1 MNAKDNFRKKMNL
14 SANSYQGYMNLIRYN
29 YNIQYVR
36 NTLQLNQG
44 YISSDKND
52 TSNRPIY
59 SEIAFM
65 TNLAETDW
73 SWSPLIADV
82 NNDGYRDV
90 LITNGYPRDVTDNDF
105 VSYRNEANNFA
116 TWDNLLQN
124 IPQIKIANY
133 VFKNNG
139 ALQFDDVT
147 NEWGFSQ
154 PTFSNGAATVD
165 LDADGDLDYVVNN
178 INDFVSLYE
187 NRISDIEENNFIQ
200 FKLKGSINN
209 LDGYGAELILFYDT
223 TKKQYADYTPYR
235 GYLSSL
241 EPIVHFGLG
250 KTSSVDS
257 LVILWPDG
265 KKETLLSPKIN
276 SRTEINYSN
285 AISSSKTTFEF
296 LLEKVTP
303 LFTNISDSLN
313 INYTHDEL
321 DFVDFNIQKLLP
333 HKLSEYGPGMAVA
346 DLDGNGTDDLFIGG
360 SYPYR
365 STILF
370 QNLEGNFEEK
380 SLNYS
385 CNIKQQA
392 DEMGILIFDID
403 NDNDNDIYISSGGFE
418 NPSNS
423 ISYSDHLFLND
434 GRGNFKEDTVSLVK
448 NYSSKSC
455 VRASDYDKDGD
466 LDLFLAG
473 RVEPWKYPISVSS
486 YIYRNDS
493 KNGIIKLTDVTSEIA
508 PELQDIGLTSDAIF
522 SDFDNDGWEDLILV
536 GEWMPM
542 KLFKNKNG
550 RFVNYT
556 LASGINQETGFWT
569 SISPGDFDND
579 GDIDYAIGNMGLN
592 SFYRASKKY
601 PVKIYSSDFNQDGN
615 YDAIPSLYLHSSFND
630 KTIREFPSQTRD
642 DLVKQMINIRSK
654 FPNYKSFASSTMDMV
669 LSKTDF
675 KKATIKSVVN
685 LKSSILLNDGTGK
698 FTISS
703 MPIPAQIS
711 PINGMVVD
719 DFNSDG
725 NLDILMCGND
735 FGTEVSVGR
744 YDAFNGLLMKGNGK
758 GGFTALS
765 ISESGIYIPGNAK
778 SMVKLM
784 GLNNSYIV
792 VTSQNR
798 DKLRVNRLN
807 SVAKLIR
814 ANPNEKSALLEYK
827 NGIKRKIEFSYGY
840 SFLSQSANFFISSPM
855 LKKVTFFGIHG
866 ITRTINYN

>member
-1 MNAKDNFRKKMNL
+1 MKLLISITSLLLLFFLSSCKNKKVFKLITSKESGITFNNRIIEDSSINPITLEFIYNGSGVSVGDFNMDGLPDLYFTGSRVKNELYINKGNFKFKNVTDVSGTSSEANWSSSASIVDINNDGKPDIYVSNSISHDSKKRANQLYLNLGINKDGDPLFKEVANEYNLADTGHTVMTAFFDYDNDGDLDAYLVQTKPIDRIPTSYKTFFDDSISISNDKLLRNDFDSLLGHSIFTDISKVAGISLPGYGLGVNIADINNDGWKDIFVTNDFNNSDHLYINNKNGSFAEKSKYYFKHTSFNAMGNDIADINNDCLLDVLSVDMNAKDNFRKKMNL

-296 LLEKVTP
+296 L
-303 LFTNISDSLN
+303 
-313 INYTHDEL
+313 
-321 DFVDFNIQKLLP
+321 
-333 HKLSEYGPGMAVA
+333 
-346 DLDGNGTDDLFIGG
+346 
-360 SYPYR
+360 
-365 STILF
+365 
-370 QNLEGNFEEK
+370 
-380 SLNYS
+380 
-385 CNIKQQA
+385 
-392 DEMGILIFDID
+392 
-403 NDNDNDIYISSGGFE
+403 
-418 NPSNS
+418 
-423 ISYSDHLFLND
+423 
-434 GRGNFKEDTVSLVK
+434 
-448 NYSSKSC
+448 
-455 VRASDYDKDGD
+455 
-466 LDLFLAG
+466 
-473 RVEPWKYPISVSS
+473 
-486 YIYRNDS
+486 
-493 KNGIIKLTDVTSEIA
+493 
-508 PELQDIGLTSDAIF
+508 
-522 SDFDNDGWEDLILV
+522 
-536 GEWMPM
+536 
-542 KLFKNKNG
+542 
-550 RFVNYT
+550 
-556 LASGINQETGFWT
+556 
-569 SISPGDFDND
+569 
-579 GDIDYAIGNMGLN
+579 
-592 SFYRASKKY
+592 
-601 PVKIYSSDFNQDGN
+601 
-615 YDAIPSLYLHSSFND
+615 
-630 KTIREFPSQTRD
+630 
-642 DLVKQMINIRSK
+642 
-654 FPNYKSFASSTMDMV
+654 
-669 LSKTDF
+669 
-675 KKATIKSVVN
+675 
-685 LKSSILLNDGTGK
+685 
-698 FTISS
+698 
-703 MPIPAQIS
+703 
-711 PINGMVVD
+711 
-719 DFNSDG
+719 
-725 NLDILMCGND
+725 
-735 FGTEVSVGR
+735 
-744 YDAFNGLLMKGNGK
+744 
-758 GGFTALS
+758 
-765 ISESGIYIPGNAK
+765 
-778 SMVKLM
+778 
-784 GLNNSYIV
+784 
-792 VTSQNR
+792 
-798 DKLRVNRLN
+798 
-807 SVAKLIR
+807 
-814 ANPNEKSALLEYK
+814 
-827 NGIKRKIEFSYGY
+827 
-840 SFLSQSANFFISSPM
+840 
-855 LKKVTFFGIHG
+855 
-866 ITRTINYN
+866 